1 MGIAGLMRVAGA
13 LRKRLYHRS
22 NFLIFAAP
30 AATDIACRAAAPCPA
45 VLLRIAGH
53 APDAGRALA
62 EEAMQAAGEPA
73 GLVTPRLAHGD
84 EFFGWLADSRV
95 VSFGWVSHRDRA
107 IGGSRLMDAAGRVFL
122 YNFHTIVALRRHGL
136 YTALL
141 FAIRHV
147 LGNEGANEFII
158 DAEEHNE
165 ASLSAIRNAG
175 FGMVAQAGFGLLLC
189 HWHWPHWR
197 SVVADM
203 HQDLFSE

>member
-1 MGIAGLMRVAGA
+1 MGIAELMRVAGA

-22 NFLIFAAP
+22 DFLIFAAP
-30 AATDIACRAAAPCPA
+30 AATDITCQAAALCPA
-45 VLLRIAGH
+45 LLRITGH
-53 APDAGRALA
+53 ALDAERALA
-62 EEAMQAAGEPA
+62 EQAMQAAGEPA
-73 GLVTPRLAHGD
+73 GLVTTRLAHGD

-95 VSFGWVSHRDRA
+95 VSFGWASYMDRMV
-107 IGGSRLMDAAGRVFL
+107 GGSRLMDAAGRVFL
-122 YNFHTIVALRRHGL
+122 YNFHTTVALRRHGL

-147 LGNEGANEFII
+147 LGSEGANEFII
-158 DAEEHNE
+158 DAEKHNE

-175 FGMVAQAGFGLLLC
+175 FGMVAQAGSGLLLC